1 MTDNLLPRR
10 PSIHRLLEGR
20 TDKLLIV
27 AGLGSAIWDAE
38 SAGENPLNY
47 YLLGAMGSVVPTAL
61 GLALA
66 QPERRVLA
74 LTGDAELMMGL
85 YALPTVAVR
94 RPKNLTVVCI
104 DNERFGET
112 GRQMAHTSEGV
123 DLAGIARASGFHHV
137 LEVQNETGLD
147 ALRTAIYAAEGPQFA
162 VIKVSSDMPPVVMPI
177 RDGSIGKSRFREALL
192 GERGLKE

>member
-1 MTDNLLPRR
+1 MAENLLSRR
-10 PSIHRLLEGR
+10 PSIQRLLQGR
-20 TDKLLIV
+20 TDKLLVV
-27 AGLGSAIWDAE
+27 AGLGSAIWDVE

-85 YALPTVAVR
+85 YTLPTVAVR
-94 RPKNLTVVCI
+94 RPRNLVVACI

-112 GRQMAHTSEGV
+112 GSQPAHTAQGV
-123 DLAGIARASGFHHV
+123 DLAGMARASGFPLV
-137 LEVQNETGLD
+137 REVYNEDGID
-147 ALRTAIYAAEGPQFA
+147 ALRTALYTAEGPLFA
-162 VIKVSSDMPPVVMPI
+162 VIKVSGEMPPVVMPI
-177 RDGSIGKSRFREALL
+177 RDGATGKARFREALL

>member
-1 MTDNLLPRR
+1 MADNLLPRR
-10 PSIHRLLEGR
+10 PTIHRLLHGR
-20 TDKLLIV
+20 TDRLLIV
-27 AGLGSAIWDAE
+27 AGLGSAIWDVE

-66 QPERRVLA
+66 QPKRRVLA

-94 RPKNLTVVCI
+94 RPANLSIVCI
-104 DNERFGET
+104 DNGRFGET
-112 GRQMAHTSEGV
+112 GNQTAHTAEGV
-123 DLAGIARASGFHHV
+123 DLAGIARASGFPLV
-137 LEVQNETGLD
+137 REVYNDDGID
-147 ALRTAIYAAEGPQFA
+147 ALRTALYTAEGPQFA

-177 RDGSIGKSRFREALL
+177 RDGAVGKARFREALL

>member
-1 MTDNLLPRR
+1 MTENLLPRR
-10 PSIHRLLEGR
+10 PSIHRLLQGR

-94 RPKNLTVVCI
+94 RPANLSIVCI
-104 DNERFGET
+104 DNGRFGET
-112 GRQMAHTSEGV
+112 GKQVAHTAEGV
-123 DLAGIARASGFHHV
+123 DLAGIARASGFPIV
-137 LEVQNETGLD
+137 REVYNDDGID
-147 ALRTAIYAAEGPQFA
+147 ALRAALYTAEGPQFA
-162 VIKVSSDMPPVVMPI
+162 VLKVSADMPPVVMPI

>member
-1 MTDNLLPRR
+1 MTDNLMPRR
-10 PSIHRLLEGR
+10 PAIHRLLEGR

-47 YLLGAMGSVVPTAL
+47 YLLGAMGSVVSTAM
-61 GLALA
+61 GLAFA
-66 QPERRVLA
+66 QPERNVLA

-85 YALPTVAVR
+85 YALPTIGVR
-94 RPKNLTVVCI
+94 RPQNLSIVCI

-112 GRQMAHTSEGV
+112 GSQVSHTSQGV
-123 DLAGIARASGFHHV
+123 DLAGIARASAIPNV
-137 LEVQNETGLD
+137 MEVVDEAGVD
-147 ALRTAIYAAEGPQFA
+147 ALRAAVHSGEGPLFA
-162 VIKVSSDMPPVVMPI
+162 TVKVSADMPPVVMPI

>member
-1 MTDNLLPRR
+1 MVDNLLPRR
-10 PSIHRLLEGR
+10 QSVHRLLQGR

-38 SAGENPLNY
+38 SAGENPLNF
-47 YLLGAMGSVVPTAL
+47 YLLGAMGSVVSTAI

-66 QPERRVLA
+66 QPDRNVLA

-85 YALPTVAVR
+85 YALPTVGVR
-94 RPKNLTVVCI
+94 RPKNLSIVCI

-112 GRQMAHTSEGV
+112 GSQVSHTSEGV
-123 DLAGIARASGFHHV
+123 NLAGIARSSAIPV
-137 LEVQNETGLD
+137 VMEVHDDEGID
-147 ALRTAIYAAEGPQFA
+147 ALRAAVHAGQGPLFA
-162 VIKVSSDMPPVVMPI
+162 SVKVSADMPPVVMPI
-177 RDGSIGKSRFREALL
+177 RDASIGKSRFREALL